1 MLFLQCGECGFKTVP
16 GTLEF
21 GAPCPRCVSRGDRG
35 QLTAAWLQASGV
47 AVRRRP
53 SFLGGRRRHGACP
66 IPRDASMR
74 GGPHGGVGPPPLLR
88 GARVG
93 GTVASAIGEGD
104 IFELNVVGT
113 IVGVVAQS
121 S

>member
-35 QLTAAWLQASGV
+35 RLTADDPRPTIPGARRWWIWRKSRSGV
-47 AVRRRP
+47 
-53 SFLGGRRRHGACP
+53 
-66 IPRDASMR
+66 
-74 GGPHGGVGPPPLLR
+74 
-88 GARVG
+88 
-93 GTVASAIGEGD
+93 
-104 IFELNVVGT
+104 
-113 IVGVVAQS
+113 S